1 MNPYLYEAVQAV
13 TFTTAMIGLAL
24 GSFGLVTYRE
34 TLALT
39 GWLIA
44 SGAAVAGAAFA

>member
-24 GSFGLVTYRE
+24 GGLGLVTYRE
-34 TLALT
+34 TLSLI

-44 SGAAVAGAAFA
+44 SGAAVLGAVFA